1 MEPDRLLMVV
11 AALVYACAAALTL
24 GALARRRA
32 PPHQVVFGLVLIGFG
47 IQSTG
52 LHLRGVSIGACPIG
66 NTFEVLQ
73 FISWSVILV
82 YVFTGAVYRVTILGA
97 VSATLAAVLG
107 LTSAAV
113 PAWDET
119 RRVGLFGGNVW
130 VETHA
135 AMAFLSYGI
144 FGLLAATSV
153 LFLLQ
158 NYSLKKKRWPSR
170 LRFLPS
176 VVQLEAINLRLLA
189 VGFAVFT
196 VALGIAFTHMLVN
209 PSAVFSIKLLS
220 TTLLWIAYGI
230 VLSLRI
236 RQKLFGRRLAWVNA
250 VLFLF
255 ALSTLWSVEASR
267 KDHTPEEPAV
277 QTAPVRFPGDS

>member
-1 MEPDRLLMVV
+1 MEPDRLLMLIG
-11 AALVYACAAALTL
+11 ALVYTCAAALTL
-24 GALARRRA
+24 ASLARRRP

-52 LHLRGVSIGACPIG
+52 LHLRGVSVGGCPIG

-97 VSATLAAVLG
+97 VSASLAAALA

-113 PAWDET
+113 PAWDAT
-119 RRVGLFGGNVW
+119 RRTNLFGGNVW

-135 AMAFLSYGI
+135 ALAFLSYGI
-144 FGLLAATSV
+144 FGLLAATSA

-189 VGFAVFT
+189 VGYAVFT
-196 VALGIAFTHMLVN
+196 VALGIAFVYLIIH
-209 PSAVFSIKLLS
+209 PSAVFPTKLLS
-220 TTLLWIAYGI
+220 TVFLWIAYGV
-230 VLSLRI
+230 VLVLRM
-236 RQKLFGRRLAWVNA
+236 RQSLFGRRLAWVNA

-255 ALSTLWSVEASR
+255 ALVTLWSVEASR
-267 KDHTPEEPAV
+267 KDHAPEPPAA
-277 QTAPVRFPGDS
+277 QAAPVRLPGRS